1 MKPSL
6 TALLELFNTN
16 KIKDVVVSKV
26 NLINKPM
33 KKVSSTRRKFSS
45 LKSKAWVFL
54 YELEGDMK
62 NWVKGVKE
70 DVPQLI
76 KNAGFKVVSRFNSKT
91 SKV

>member
-1 MKPSL
+1 ML
-6 TALLELFNTN
+6 GLFNTN
-16 KIKDVVVSKV
+16 TIKDVVVSKV

-76 KNAGFKVVSRFNSKT
+76 KSAGFKVLN
-91 SKV
+91 